1 MTVPATVTRMLLF
14 LLAVT
19 LGQTVLA
26 ADGSIYRS
34 RDAQGNVIFSDREDE
49 AAEPVQL
56 PSTNTMP
63 GTASGQAPRDAG
75 SGASPDAT
83 VQGYRTL
90 AITAPLDGDTIT
102 NPAGHVQVTVAVEP
116 PLQRNHS
123 LRLLLDGEPAGVPQH
138 GSMDLEGLMRGDH
151 TLQLIVV
158 DDNGSQVQAS
168 APVTV
173 QMYRPVPKR
182 HRRP

>member
-1 MTVPATVTRMLLF
+1 MTVPATITRMLL
-14 LLAVT
+14 LLTAVT

-26 ADGSIYRS
+26 TDGSIYRS
-34 RDAQGNVIFSDREDE
+34 RDAQGNVIFSDRQDK

-63 GTASGQAPRDAG
+63 GAASGQAPRDAG
-75 SGASPDAT
+75 SSAPADPT
-83 VQGYRTL
+83 LQDYRRL
-90 AITAPLDGDTIT
+90 AITAPVDGDTIV
-102 NPAGHVQVTVAVEP
+102 NPAGHVQVTVVVEP
-116 PLQRNHS
+116 PLLGNHS

-138 GSMDLEGLMRGDH
+138 GSMELEGLLRGDH

-158 DDNGSQVQAS
+158 DENGSQVQES

-173 QMYRPVPKR
+173 HMYRPVPKR
-182 HRRP
+182 LRRP